1 MSERSESPPPPDWSP
16 PASEGDARE
25 VRQSLD
31 SYAPP
36 AVSQSVDSYA
46 AARTSVDSYAAARQS
61 IDSFAPPPP
70 PPRSQEPAPPPWE
83 DDDDD
88 DAAPRAWHDTDE
100 DAAPRAPD
108 AVDDFAAADAWARE
122 ERVAAEEAK
131 AFAALAADG
140 PPPWA
145 DDDPDETTLWQH
157 SKASKPA
164 WADDDEEGETTA
176 LDDLDAAPVR
186 SKAVERAARAVL
198 GLRKSRSPKKKAPDV
213 DEARR
218 RSRRSWPS
226 CSGNGPRRR
235 SRRLRRHNRCHFHWK
250 IDKL

>member
-16 PASEGDARE
+16 PASEADARE

-31 SYAPP
+31 SFAPPPPAREALRYSQDSYAPP
-36 AVSQSVDSYA
+36 PPPVSQSVDSYA
-46 AARTSVDSYAAARQS
+46 AARTSVDCYAAARQS
-61 IDSFAPPPP
+61 QESYARQSADSFAPPPP
-70 PPRSQEPAPPPWE
+70 PPRRSQEPAPPPWE
-83 DDDDD
+83 DDDDY

-164 WADDDEEGETTA
+164 WADDEEEGETTA

-186 SKAVERAARAVL
+186 VTN
-198 GLRKSRSPKKKAPDV
+198 
-213 DEARR
+213 
-218 RSRRSWPS
+218 W
-226 CSGNGPRRR
+226 GPRRR
-235 SRRLRRHNRCHFHWK
+235 RPGALENGYVG
-250 IDKL
+250 